1 MANASGK
8 DAFYFPHDS
17 NARRDNKILA
27 MTSVYGNEGYGL
39 YWKILEV
46 LREQPD
52 YKYPIRGK
60 FALRSLAADL
70 QCDPDKLESFVLS
83 CCTDFADDHGG
94 LLSMDE
100 NYLWSASFLRRME
113 RVDDVREKRVSAA
126 RKRWGTTD
134 DANALHLESKVKESK
149 GKKRKEKQSKANNA
163 RARAAGCAAVAG
175 DDFDLSAECE
185 TTVGELTG
193 MQKSKLREYTGAL
206 GVDVVRMAID
216 RASRNGARTW
226 GYVDKVLSAWLSD
239 GLTTPE
245 AVAEDADRF
254 RSRRGVQQ
262 DDRYR
267 PGEAD
272 QRAREDMERL
282 REFMRAQKGGVDD
295 A

>member
-39 YWKILEV
+39 YWRILEV
-46 LREQPD
+46 LRDQPD
-52 YKYPIRGK
+52 YKYPICGK

-70 QCDPDKLESFVLS
+70 QCEPDKLESFVLS

-113 RVDDVREKRVSAA
+113 RVNDVREKRVSAA
-126 RKRWGTTD
+126 RKRWSSAD
-134 DANALHLESKVKESK
+134 DANALHMESKQS
-149 GKKRKEKQSKANNA
+149 KEKQSKEKTSKANNA
-163 RARAAGCAAVAG
+163 RVCEAGCAAVSD
-175 DDFDLSAECE
+175 DDFDLSAEYE
-185 TTVGELTG
+185 TAVGKLTG
-193 MQKSKLREYTGAL
+193 IQKSKLLEYTGAL

-216 RASRNGARTW
+216 RATQNGARSW
-226 GYVDKVLSAWLSD
+226 IYVDKVLSTWLTD

-254 RSRRGVQQ
+254 RFRRGIQQ
-262 DDRYR
+262 DSRYQS
-267 PGEAD
+267 GEAD
-272 QRAREDMERL
+272 QRAKEDMERL
-282 REFMRAQKGGVDD
+282 REFMRAQKDGVDD